1 MAVIIE
7 TKYNFHPND
16 VETVL
21 RKVDNF
27 RILYP
32 QYKDYKIFGG
42 IAGLTIREETI
53 DAAKQ
58 LGFFVF
64 TQEGNDI
71 KTLNDQVKVLSS
83 H

>member
-1 MAVIIE
+1 
-7 TKYNFHPND
+7 
-16 VETVL
+16 
-21 RKVDNF
+21 
-27 RILYP
+27 
-32 QYKDYKIFGG
+32 
-42 IAGLTIREETI
+42 LTIREETI

-71 KTLNDQVKVLSS
+71 NILNDQVKVLPS